1 MNRTGPRGIATLPRT
16 PRLLAAIAAVVVAAP
31 VSAAPAAAYDR
42 PALLERVA
50 SAFALRPA
58 EVRCPSLSEWIND
71 PIRGSVDNP
80 QRALGYTDMLH
91 EHIVLHPT
99 LCGGAAAITDHA
111 LPAWQR
117 AVGTLTLVHEAYHLR
132 RWPYRRNEAEV
143 ECRAIK
149 SFVEAAEL
157 LGASPGLANDL
168 LPYALAAHARVVELS
183 PSIGPATASCP
194 FGRCR

>member
-99 LCGGAAAITDHA
+99 LCGGRRRDNRPRAARMAASGRDAHPGSRGIPLTPMA
-111 LPAWQR
+111 LPKER
-117 AVGTLTLVHEAYHLR
+117 G
-132 RWPYRRNEAEV
+132 
-143 ECRAIK
+143 
-149 SFVEAAEL
+149 
-157 LGASPGLANDL
+157 GG
-168 LPYALAAHARVVELS
+168 
-183 PSIGPATASCP
+183 
-194 FGRCR
+194 